1 MVSTNDDGRAVFDKR
16 LYKEYISHDKYTAL
30 TIKSL
35 RNGIHAKNSQM
46 IVGNPGLGKS
56 ALVNSLARNWLHYRV
71 VTLIGSQM
79 EPQDV
84 TGFPRMVDK
93 PLINGDKVSVT
104 EYAIPVW
111 QFEIMNQP
119 ETLLFLD
126 EFSNSQPPVQAAM
139 LQILNER
146 RFANGM
152 KIPDKTAIIGAMNPV
167 ETAAD
172 GYELTPPVANRLK
185 FIPWEPNYKTWKF
198 GLLCNW
204 GEPNAISPD
213 EMYWRRQITDFLDHN
228 NSLVYKLPKGDT
240 RGDPGSVYGFG
251 VSPAEN
257 DIYKTAYPS
266 NRSWTNLA
274 KELPGCMIK
283 NQLYFELALKTA
295 NGIVGYEAASKFMSF
310 VRESKSRLPKT
321 EDVLKNPNIVPF
333 RQLDLNGLKSVI
345 QNALDY
351 AQKDGTSETATGLGE
366 LAIAYAEH
374 KRDAYVAPYITSI
387 LKVARKSDDPKM
399 AQKITAAYNEIGSI
413 MR

>member
-1 MVSTNDDGRAVFDKR
+1 MFWS
-16 LYKEYISHDKYTAL
+16 
-30 TIKSL
+30 
-35 RNGIHAKNSQM
+35 
-46 IVGNPGLGKS
+46 
-56 ALVNSLARNWLHYRV
+56 
-71 VTLIGSQM
+71 
-79 EPQDV
+79 
-84 TGFPRMVDK
+84 
-93 PLINGDKVSVT
+93 
-104 EYAIPVW
+104 
-111 QFEIMNQP
+111 
-119 ETLLFLD
+119 
-126 EFSNSQPPVQAAM
+126 
-139 LQILNER
+139 
-146 RFANGM
+146 
-152 KIPDKTAIIGAMNPV
+152 
-167 ETAAD
+167 
-172 GYELTPPVANRLK
+172 
-185 FIPWEPNYKTWKF
+185 
-198 GLLCNW
+198 
-204 GEPNAISPD
+204 
-213 EMYWRRQITDFLDHN
+213 RQITDFLDHN

-351 AQKDGTSETATGLGE
+351 AQKDGTPETATGLGE